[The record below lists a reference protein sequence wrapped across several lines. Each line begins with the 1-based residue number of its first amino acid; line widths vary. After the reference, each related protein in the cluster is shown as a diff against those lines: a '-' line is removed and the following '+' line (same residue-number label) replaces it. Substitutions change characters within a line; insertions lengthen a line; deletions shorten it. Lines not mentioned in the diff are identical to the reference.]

1 MTAVN
6 VVDYQNIWIFAEQ
19 KQGKLSNTVY
29 ELIGAGQELAEK
41 RKCQLWGVLIG
52 HNLETEASRLL
63 EYGLD
68 KVILAQ
74 NPKLENFVD
83 GDYARILADLAGE
96 YKPELI
102 LGPATFYGK
111 SLFPRLSIK
120 LHTGV
125 AADCVKITIDPA
137 TGNVTATRPAYG
149 GNVLAEIT
157 FAQVRPQLVTLRPK
171 AFKEAFK
178 NSNKSGEIIQKE
190 IPDDRLEGKTQ
201 VKEVAKETSTMAN
214 LTEADIIVSGGRG
227 LKGPEN
233 LHLVQELAQVLGG
246 AWGATRAIVDAGWVP
261 YPHQVGQT
269 GKTVNPK
276 LYIACGISGA
286 IQHLVGMQ
294 SAKVIVAI
302 NKDKDAP
309 IFKVATYG
317 IVGDVFEVLPVLTQK
332 LKELLKK

>member
-1 MTAVN
+1 MTGVN
-6 VVDYQNIWIFAEQ
+6 VADYKNIWVFAEQ

-29 ELIGAGQELAEK
+29 ELAGAGQELAQQ

-52 HNLETEASRLL
+52 YDLDQQASLLL

-68 KVILAQ
+68 KVILAD
-74 NPKLENFVD
+74 NEKLKDFVD
-83 GDYARILADLAGE
+83 GDYAQVLCDLAGE

-111 SLFPRLSIK
+111 SLFPRLSVK

-125 AADCVKITIDPA
+125 AADCIKVSIDA
-137 TGNVTATRPAYG
+137 NTGDVTAIRPTHG

-171 AFKEAFK
+171 AFKEASK
-178 NSNKSGEIIQKE
+178 NSSQSGEIIKKE
-190 IPDDRLEGKTQ
+190 ISDDKLEGKTQ
-201 VKEVAKETSTMAN
+201 VKEIVKEASTMAN

-227 LKGPEN
+227 LKGPEKF
-233 LHLVQELAQVLGG
+233 HLVQELAQVLGG
-246 AWGATRAIVDAGWVP
+246 AWGATRAVVDAGWVP
-261 YPHQVGQT
+261 YSHQVGQT

-294 SAKVIVAI
+294 SSQVIVAI
-302 NKDKDAP
+302 NRDKDAP

-317 IVGDVFEVLPVLTQK
+317 IVGDLFEILPLLTNRLKEVL
-332 LKELLKK
+332 KK

>member
-1 MTAVN
+1 MSAVN
-6 VVDYQNIWIFAEQ
+6 VAEYKHIWVFAEQ
-19 KQGKLSNTVY
+19 KQGKITNPVF
-29 ELIGAGQELAEK
+29 ELISVGLELAK
-41 RKCQLWGVLIG
+41 ARKCQLWGVIIG
-52 HNLETEASRLL
+52 ENLDQQVSLLL

-68 KVILAQ
+68 KIIQAE
-74 NPKLENFVD
+74 NPKLAPFIEEN
-83 GDYARILADLAGE
+83 YAQVLQDLAIE

-111 SLFPRLSIK
+111 SLFPRLGVK
-120 LHTGV
+120 LQTGV
-125 AADCVKITIDPA
+125 AADCIKITIDPA
-137 TGNVTATRPAYG
+137 SGDVAATRPTYG

-157 FAQVRPQLVTLRPK
+157 FNQVRPQLVTLRPK
-171 AFKEAFK
+171 AFREATK
-178 NSNKSGEIIQKE
+178 NTNKGGEVIKKQIS
-190 IPDDRLEGKTQ
+190 DDKLTSSKQ
-201 VKEVAKETSTMAN
+201 VKEVVKEAGTMAN
-214 LTEADIIVSGGRG
+214 LAEADIIVSGGRG

-233 LHLVQELAQVLGG
+233 FHLVQELAQVLGG
-246 AWGATRAIVDAGWVP
+246 AWGATRAVVDAGWVP

-317 IVGDVFEVLPVLTQK
+317 IVGDVFEILPALTRK
-332 LKELLKK
+332 LKEVLKK

>member
-1 MTAVN
+1 MNAVN
-6 VVDYQNIWIFAEQ
+6 VAKYKHIWLFVEQ
-19 KQGKLSNTVY
+19 KQGKISNTAY
-29 ELIGAGQELAEK
+29 ELIGAGQELAK
-41 RKCQLWGVLIG
+41 QRNCQLWGVIIG
-52 HNLETEASRLL
+52 EYLDQQVSLLL

-68 KVILAQ
+68 KIIQAE
-74 NPKLENFVD
+74 NPKLAHFIEEN
-83 GDYARILADLAGE
+83 YAQILQELVNE

-111 SLFPRLSIK
+111 SLFPRLGVK
-120 LHTGV
+120 LQTGV
-125 AADCVKITIDPA
+125 AADCIKISIDSG
-137 TGNVTATRPAYG
+137 TGDVNATRPTYG

-157 FAQVRPQLVTLRPK
+157 FNQVRPQLVTLRPK
-171 AFKEAFK
+171 AFREATK
-178 NSNKSGEIIQKE
+178 NTNKGGGIIKRQ
-190 IPDDRLEGKTQ
+190 IPDDKLTASKQ
-201 VKEVAKETSTMAN
+201 VKDVVKEAGTMAN

-233 LHLVQELAQVLGG
+233 FHLVQELAQVLGG
-246 AWGATRAIVDAGWVP
+246 AWGATRAVVDAGWVP

-317 IVGDVFEVLPVLTQK
+317 VVGDVFEILPALTKK
-332 LKELLKK
+332 LKEVLKK

>member
-1 MTAVN
+1 MSAVN
-6 VVDYQNIWIFAEQ
+6 IADYKNIWVFCEQ

-29 ELIGAGQELAEK
+29 ELIGAGQGLAQK

-52 HNLETEASRLL
+52 HNLEQQASSLL

-74 NPKLENFVD
+74 NPKLENFID
-83 GDYARILADLAGE
+83 GDYAKILAELAAE

-111 SLFPRLSIK
+111 SLFPRVGIK
-120 LHTGV
+120 LKTGI
-125 AADCVKITIDPA
+125 AADCIKIEIDA
-137 TGNVTATRPAYG
+137 NSGDITAIRPTYG

-157 FAQVRPQLVTLRPK
+157 FAQVRPQLATLRPK
-171 AFKEAFK
+171 AFKEAGK
-178 NSNKSGEIIQKE
+178 NTNKSGEIIKKD
-190 IPDDRLEGKTQ
+190 IPDDKLEGKSQ
-201 VKEVAKETSTMAN
+201 VKEVVKEASTMAN

-233 LHLVQELAQVLGG
+233 FHLVQELAQVLSG
-246 AWGATRAIVDAGWVP
+246 AWGATRAVVDAGWVP
-261 YPHQVGQT
+261 YAHQVGQT

-294 SAKVIVAI
+294 SSKVIVAI

-317 IVGDVFEVLPVLTQK
+317 IVGDVFEILPALTQK
-332 LKELLKK
+332 LKEVLKK